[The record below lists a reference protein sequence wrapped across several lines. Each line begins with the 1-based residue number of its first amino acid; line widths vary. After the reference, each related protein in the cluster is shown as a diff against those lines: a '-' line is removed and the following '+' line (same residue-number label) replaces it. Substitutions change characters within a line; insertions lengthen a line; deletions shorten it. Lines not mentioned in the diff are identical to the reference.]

1 VSIGALRQHIRQT
14 ECIHGIVMHAGDA
27 PNIVPKLTRAAYF
40 VRAENS
46 AALRRAAP
54 PPWTP

>member
-1 VSIGALRQHIRQT
+1 MSIGALRQHIRQT

-40 VRAENS
+40 VRAAPLRS
-46 AALRRAAP
+46 AGLLLP
-54 PPWTP
+54 PGPP